1 MFKARDSN
9 EPPGKK
15 NLYNMWGP
23 VASGV
28 LFRLNGLGTWSNDPV
43 RRRRHI
49 RGRSTKV
56 ELEITLQEEL
66 KVIYNRPKPIRGEK
80 SPQNICPR
88 WFETSLSP
96 WILF

>member
-1 MFKARDSN
+1 MN
-9 EPPGKK
+9 PLEKK

-28 LFRLNGLGTWSNDPV
+28 LFRLNGLGLWPNGPV
-43 RRRRHI
+43 RECKHI
-49 RGRSTKV
+49 RGQSTKV
-56 ELEITLQEEL
+56 EVEIALQEEL
-66 KVIYNRPKPIRGEK
+66 KVIYNRSKPIRGEK
-80 SPQNICPR
+80 SPRNICLR